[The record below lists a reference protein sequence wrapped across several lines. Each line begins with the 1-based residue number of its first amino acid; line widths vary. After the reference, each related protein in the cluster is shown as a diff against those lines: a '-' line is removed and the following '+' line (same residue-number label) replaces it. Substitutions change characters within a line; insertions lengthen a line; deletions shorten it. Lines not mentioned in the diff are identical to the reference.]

1 MGAPVRQ
8 TMEDALAKKEVEV
21 HARQARRTE
30 LIDIAIKVVAERGL
44 SEASFRTIAAE
55 AGTST
60 TAFTYEFGNRDA
72 LLTAIVERS
81 FEVGWERKGFD
92 RDDDAE
98 DPLGKLRRAT
108 WAGIQADREIDPW
121 VRTYDRFVF
130 EFDFQPGVSDRLK
143 ELDLRMLERHER
155 LIDLAREQGQIDPG
169 IPSQDVL
176 FMLWSFG
183 DGLNIHR
190 YAYPDELDAARI
202 EQLYQEGFDRILG
215 VRVTD

>member
-1 MGAPVRQ
+1 
-8 TMEDALAKKEVEV
+8 MEDALVQNNATLT
-21 HARQARRTE
+21 AREIRRTD
-30 LIDIAIKVVAERGL
+30 LIDIAVKVVAKRGL
-44 SEASFRTIAAE
+44 SAASFRTIAAE

-72 LLTAIVERS
+72 LLVAIVERS
-81 FEVGWERKGFD
+81 FEVGWERKGFN

-108 WAGIQADREIDPW
+108 WAGIQADREINPW

-130 EFDFQPGVSDRLK
+130 EFDFQPGVSERLK
-143 ELDLRMLERHER
+143 ELDLRMLDRHER

-169 IPSQDVL
+169 IASQDAL

-190 YAYPDELDAARI
+190 YAYPDELDAART